1 MRHESHGRRDFLTGL
16 AGMTAALAGRPW
28 SAAFAGGLGA
38 PRRSAE
44 EESRAAFAEGQT
56 ARAAAAATPAF
67 MYVGSF
73 TNKDR
78 GHGEGLSVYRLNRES
93 GMWVLIQLLKD
104 FADPSFLTI
113 DRQGR
118 CLYSAHG
125 DGTRATAYQIDQATG
140 RLSVLNQ
147 QPTSGTNG
155 VHLAID
161 ATNRFLAVANYATGG
176 LAVLPIN
183 ADGSLAPISDLATLK
198 GTPGPH
204 RTQQE
209 SSHPHHCPF
218 DRTGRYI
225 VVPDKGLDKICVY
238 RLDTT
243 RGKLVAGEPAEVTAR
258 AGAAPRH
265 VDFHPSQPYA
275 YVINEL
281 DSTITTYHFD
291 PGKGALKPIQIVTTT
306 PTSYTGNNSGAEIA
320 VAPSGRFLYGSNRGH
335 DSIAIFAI
343 DSATGGLTPVGWQ
356 STQGKTPR
364 FFTLDPSAAHLYAAN
379 QNSDTVMIFRV
390 NQTTGQLTP
399 TDQIVKVASPT
410 TIVFR

>member
-1 MRHESHGRRDFLTGL
+1 MQRYQPGRREFLIGL
-16 AGMTAALAGRPW
+16 AG
-28 SAAFAGGLGA
+28 
-38 PRRSAE
+38 
-44 EESRAAFAEGQT
+44 
-56 ARAAAAATPAF
+56 AAAAIASRPQAAAAPAF

-73 TNKDR
+73 TGEGR
-78 GHGEGLSVYRLNRES
+78 GHGEGLSVFRRSGES
-93 GMWVLIQLLKD
+93 APWTLVQLLKD
-104 FADPSFLTI
+104 LADPSFLII

-125 DGTRATAYQIDQATG
+125 DGTEATAYRIDPATG
-140 RLSVLNQ
+140 QLTILNR
-147 QPTSGTNG
+147 QPTGGRNG

-161 ATNRFLAVANYATGG
+161 ATGRWLVVANYATGTV
-176 LAVLPIN
+176 AVLPIN
-183 ADGSLAPISDLATLK
+183 QDGSLGPRSDLATLS

-218 DRTGRYI
+218 DRTGRVV
-225 VVPDKGLDKICVY
+225 VVPDKGLDKVFVY
-238 RLDTT
+238 RLDAV
-243 RGKLVAGEPAEVTAR
+243 RGTLVAGNPPDVASR

-265 VDFHPSQPYA
+265 ADFHPTQPFV

-281 DSTITTYHFD
+281 DSTIAVSRFTLDAGRLEPLQVITT
-291 PGKGALKPIQIVTTT
+291 L

-343 DSATGGLTPVGWQ
+343 DTATGGLTPVGWE
-356 STQGKTPR
+356 STGGRTPR
-364 FFTLDPSAAHLYAAN
+364 FFTLDPSGALLLAAN
-379 QNSDTVMIFRV
+379 QNSDTVVIFRV
-390 NQTTGQLTP
+390 NQATGRLAP
-399 TDQIVKVASPT
+399 ADQIVKVASPT

>member
-1 MRHESHGRRDFLTGL
+1 MRHDSHRRRDFLAGL
-16 AGMTAALAGRPW
+16 AGATAAIASRPW
-28 SAAFAGGLGA
+28 SAAVGEAVG
-38 PRRSAE
+38 
-44 EESRAAFAEGQT
+44 EGQND
-56 ARAAAAATPAF
+56 RAAAAAPPTF

-73 TNKDR
+73 TGTGR

-93 GMWVLIQLLKD
+93 GAWALVQLLKD
-104 FADPSFLTI
+104 LADPSYLII
-113 DRQGR
+113 DRQR
-118 CLYSAHG
+118 RYLYSAHG
-125 DGTRATAYQIDQATG
+125 DGTQATAYQIDPSTG

-147 QPTSGTNG
+147 QPTGGRNG

-161 ATNRFLAVANYATGG
+161 ATNRFLAVANYATGS

-183 ADGSLAPISDLATLK
+183 PDGSLAPLGDLATLT
-198 GTPGPH
+198 GRPGPH
-204 RTQQE
+204 RTEQE

-218 DRTGRYI
+218 DPTGRYI
-225 VVPDKGLDKICVY
+225 VVPDKGLDKIFVY
-238 RLDTT
+238 RLDAS
-243 RGKLVAGEPAEVTAR
+243 RGKLVAAEPADVAAR

-291 PGKGALKPIQIVTTT
+291 SDKGALKPVQVVTTL
-306 PTSYTGNNSGAEIA
+306 PSSYTGNNTGAEIQ
-320 VAPSGRFLYGSNRGH
+320 VTPSGRFLYGSNRGH

-343 DSATGGLTPVGWQ
+343 DTATGGLTPVAWE
-356 STQGKTPR
+356 STQGRTPR
-364 FFTLDPSAAHLYAAN
+364 FFALDPSGGLLYAAN
-379 QNSDTVMIFRV
+379 QNSDTVVIFRV
-390 NQTTGQLTP
+390 NQATGRLAP